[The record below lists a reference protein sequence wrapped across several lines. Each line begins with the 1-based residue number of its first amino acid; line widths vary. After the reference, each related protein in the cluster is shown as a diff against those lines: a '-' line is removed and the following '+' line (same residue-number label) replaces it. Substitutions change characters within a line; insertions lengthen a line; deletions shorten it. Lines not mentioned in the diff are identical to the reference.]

1 MLSYAPG
8 TCHAVPMGKGNR
20 NRVSRGDKAVWV
32 PLLVECPEC
41 GTHYPSPAQQRVLT
55 SPDGTI
61 RVAYRHTGRRAQCP
75 TCGAPMP
82 THFETRTRYEV
93 VQTAAGALAVL
104 PASQLRS
111 VRDQLIRVQEGDMTP
126 EEARLQ
132 SSDAR
137 VRSFWD
143 LLPKTRGEYYAV
155 IAILVS
161 IITVLVS
168 IRPDDSAPT
177 ISPGQLEEILRR
189 VVGDTEVT
197 PTPTD

>member
-1 MLSYAPG
+1 
-8 TCHAVPMGKGNR
+8 
-20 NRVSRGDKAVWV
+20 
-32 PLLVECPEC
+32 
-41 GTHYPSPAQQRVLT
+41 
-55 SPDGTI
+55 
-61 RVAYRHTGRRAQCP
+61 
-75 TCGAPMP
+75 
-82 THFETRTRYEV
+82 
-93 VQTAAGALAVL
+93 
-104 PASQLRS
+104 
-111 VRDQLIRVQEGDMTP
+111 MTP